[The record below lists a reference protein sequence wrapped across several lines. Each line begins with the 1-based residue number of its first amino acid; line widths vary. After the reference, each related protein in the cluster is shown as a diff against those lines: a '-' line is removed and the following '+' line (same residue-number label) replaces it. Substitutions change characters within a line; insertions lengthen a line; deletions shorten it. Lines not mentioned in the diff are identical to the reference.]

1 MVGDVRASTTILGG
15 PVQREF
21 RVMGCR
27 SFVVVHGGDD
37 RLLDVAEARLRELES
52 WWSRFLDDSD
62 ITRANRA
69 AGQPVVVHE
78 DTLAVVARA
87 VMAWRQTEGRF
98 DITMLPALL
107 QHGYTHSTTTHAAA
121 PAVPGLRVGMSSMI
135 AWDYGACTLT
145 VPANAAIDLGGI
157 GKGMAADIVGEEL
170 IEAGAS
176 GVVVNVGGDFV
187 VLGSPSDDESWYVG
201 IEDPR
206 DPPAHIAVLRMQRGG
221 MASSGTT
228 IRHWQRA
235 DGSTAHHLIDP
246 ASLRPSE
253 SGVINAT
260 VLAADA
266 ATAEAFATAAMMLP
280 GPAAMAMLERA
291 QLAGL
296 AVGTDG
302 TVYTTSTLKDFAA

>member
-1 MVGDVRASTTILGG
+1 MSGDVRTATSLAGG
-15 PVQREF
+15 SVQREF

-27 SFVVVHGGDD
+27 SFVVVHGGDE
-37 RLLDVAEARLRELES
+37 RLLDTAEARLRELES

-69 AGQPVVVHE
+69 AGRPVVVHE
-78 DTLAVVARA
+78 DTLAVVARS
-87 VMAWRQTEGRF
+87 VLAWRQTEGRF

-107 QHGYTHSTTTHAAA
+107 QQGYTHSTTTHAAA
-121 PAVPGLRVGMSSMI
+121 PSVPGLRVGMSSMI
-135 AWDYGACTLT
+135 SWDYDASTLT

-157 GKGMAADIVGEEL
+157 GKGMAADIVAEEL
-170 IEAGAS
+170 IEAGAT

-187 VLGSPSDDESWYVG
+187 VLGTPSEDASWYVG

-206 DPPAHIAVLRMQRGG
+206 NPPAHVAVLRLQTGG

-228 IRHWQRA
+228 IRNWQRP
-235 DGSTAHHLIDP
+235 DGTTAHHLIDP
-246 ASLRPSE
+246 TSLRPSA
-253 SGVINAT
+253 SGVMNAT

-280 GPAAMAMLERA
+280 GPEAMAMLDTA
-291 QLAGL
+291 GLAGL
-296 AVGTDG
+296 AVGDDG
-302 TVYTTSTLKDFAA
+302 TVYTSSRLKDFSA